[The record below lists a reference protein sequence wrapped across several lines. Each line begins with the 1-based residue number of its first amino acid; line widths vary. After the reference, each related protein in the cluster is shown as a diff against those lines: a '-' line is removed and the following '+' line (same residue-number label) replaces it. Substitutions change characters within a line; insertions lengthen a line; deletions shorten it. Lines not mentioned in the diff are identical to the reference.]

1 VAKYD
6 QFIKRPLE
14 EYDYTL
20 EEIKELK
27 KCSENIWTFL
37 KYVKIVHPDRGRI
50 IYKPYN
56 YQKKLIETVLK
67 NRFNV
72 FLLSR
77 QSGKSTTIAA
87 YALWYAIFNSDKTIG
102 IVSNKQISAIDI
114 LHRIAI
120 MYEELPVWLKP
131 GVESFGK
138 MGIDFDN
145 GTRILV
151 SATSAD
157 AFRGRTINI
166 LIADEFAFVRK
177 HVADEFWSANYP
189 TISASEE
196 AKIIIISTPCG
207 VFNQFH
213 TIYTMAERKE
223 NEFVSLK
230 FDWRVVPGRDDAWA
244 ENQKKNLGARRFK
257 QEYAVEF
264 LGSIATVIDA
274 SVLEDLYTLTQ
285 DPIEEQ
291 LDGAFQIYEKPD
303 GHSQYILGVDTAKGT
318 GENYSVIQV
327 LKLVS
332 MKPIKM
338 IQVAKYHSNT
348 VDVFKFADTV
358 NKVSYYYNNA
368 YIMCENNS
376 EGAAVVNRLWWEHE
390 NEGLVSMGSKAQ
402 DLGIRATTKTKP
414 RAVLLMKK
422 LIEDGSLEIVDY
434 DTVAELSSFI
444 EQNNKFFGKDTNDD
458 TISALYWACYIL
470 EMNLF
475 EESYELKKGSK
486 EEEDEGWGVLSDVE
500 PGEDFSWLTRDF

>member
-1 VAKYD
+1 MPKYD
-6 QFIKRPLE
+6 SFVKKPLA
-14 EYDYTL
+14 EYDYSV
-20 EEIKELK
+20 EEIKELQ
-27 KCSENIWTFL
+27 KCSESIWPFL
-37 KYVKIVHPDRGRI
+37 KHVKIVHPDRGRI
-50 IYKPYN
+50 FFKPYA
-56 YQKKLIETVLK
+56 YQKKLLETVLD

-77 QSGKSTTIAA
+77 QSGKSTTVAA
-87 YALWYAIFNSDKTIG
+87 YALWYAIFNADKTIG

-114 LHRIAI
+114 LHRITI

-131 GVESFGK
+131 GVESLGK
-138 MGIDFDN
+138 MGIEFDN

-157 AFRGRTINI
+157 AFRGRTINV
-166 LIADEFAFVRK
+166 LVADEFAFVRK

-223 NEFVSLK
+223 NEFKALK
-230 FDWRVVPGRDDAWA
+230 FDWRVVPGRDEKWA
-244 ENQKKNLGARRFK
+244 ENQRKNLGLRRFR

-274 SVLEDLYTLTQ
+274 TILEDLYTMTE
-285 DPIEEQ
+285 DPVDHQ
-291 LDGAFQIYEKPD
+291 LGGDFIIYEKPID
-303 GHSQYILGVDTAKGT
+303 GAQYILGVDSAKGT

-327 LKLVS
+327 LKLES
-332 MKPIKM
+332 MKPIKLS
-338 IQVAKYHSNT
+338 QVAKYRSNV
-348 VDVFKFADTV
+348 VDVFRFADTV
-358 NKVSYYYNNA
+358 NKVAYFYNNA
-368 YIMCENNS
+368 YIMVENNA
-376 EGAAVVNRLWWEHE
+376 EGSAVVNRLWWEHE
-390 NEGLVSMGSKAQ
+390 NEGLVNTGSKAQ

-422 LIEDGSLEIVDY
+422 LIEDGSLSIVDY

-458 TISALYWACYIL
+458 TVSALYWAVFIL

-475 EESYELKKGSK
+475 EESYELHKGTK
-486 EEEDEGWGVLSDVE
+486 QEEDEGWGILSDVE
-500 PGEDFSWLTRDF
+500 PGEDFSWLTKDF